1 MLSVIELELSNAVP
15 DATGFTPFYVN
26 SLTHPRVPL
35 TLPLRGIGLGGV
47 EASEKIV
54 DIRHTTRRNSSA
66 IF

>member
-1 MLSVIELELSNAVP
+1 MLPVIEFALNNAVH
-15 DATGFTPFYVN
+15 ASTGLTPFYVN